1 MYYLWNSGFECAW
14 KCEKVMRRQYFFWIL
29 NKCSNWPVFRGAAQT
44 ILQYAMYGSTRAKYK
59 TRVWVSGRIWRTF
72 AIIPTFLADL
82 LRTTSMCL
90 LQPRSEDIITPRNFA
105 SNCCSILIFPTK
117 ILATWFCFFVCF
129 ALSHGITYCLADVY
143 LVWKSYRFVQSVSS
157 ILQLFQWY
165 LCIDAIMYSKRI
177 TFI

>member
-1 MYYLWNSGFECAW
+1 MYNLWNSGFECAW

-90 LQPRSEDIITPRNFA
+90 LQPRSDDIITPRNFA
-105 SNCCSILIFPTK
+105 SNCCSILVFPTK
-117 ILATWFCFFVCF
+117 ILATWFCLRVKIIYEVLLTLSESKFVCSHSTTYKSS
-129 ALSHGITYCLADVY
+129 ALTS
-143 LVWKSYRFVQSVSS
+143 FS
-157 ILQLFQWY
+157 I
-165 LCIDAIMYSKRI
+165 
-177 TFI
+177 

>member
-1 MYYLWNSGFECAW
+1 MYNLWNSGFECAW

-90 LQPRSEDIITPRNFA
+90 LQPRSDDIITPRNFA
-105 SNCCSILIFPTK
+105 SNCCSILVFIHIYTS
-117 ILATWFCFFVCF
+117 TSTSTSMHV
-129 ALSHGITYCLADVY
+129 HVY
-143 LVWKSYRFVQSVSS
+143 VHVHVHVHIYTSTSMHVHVYVHVHVYIYVYVYTRL
-157 ILQLFQWY
+157 
-165 LCIDAIMYSKRI
+165 MP
-177 TFI
+177 